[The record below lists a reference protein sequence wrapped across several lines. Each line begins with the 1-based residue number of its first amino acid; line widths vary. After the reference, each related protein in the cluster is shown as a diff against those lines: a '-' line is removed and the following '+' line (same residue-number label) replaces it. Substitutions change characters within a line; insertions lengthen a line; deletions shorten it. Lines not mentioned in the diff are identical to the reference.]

1 MKESNQID
9 PHAAGLHPVITIRR
23 GSYKEL
29 TLYELEEGEF
39 ELLVHGTSDS
49 IYFNFAVFLLSAA
62 ISFLTSLFTT
72 IVSDKVFT
80 VFLVITSVGFIA
92 GSMLLVVSLRKRQ
105 SISALVQRIRDRLPP
120 EIPEVVTSDS
130 EQT

>member
-9 PHAAGLHPVITIRR
+9 PHLAGLPPKIMIRR
-23 GSYKEL
+23 GAYTEVV
-29 TLYELEEGEF
+29 LYEVEKSEF

-62 ISFLTSLFTT
+62 ISFLTSLLTT
-72 IVSDKVFT
+72 EVPDKVFT

-92 GSMLLVVSLRKRQ
+92 GSLLLIIRCGKDSRFPRWCKESETACLQ
-105 SISALVQRIRDRLPP
+105 S
-120 EIPEVVTSDS
+120 
-130 EQT
+130 